1 MTGCCYMVRCKECD
15 PGDTDPKE
23 RSRYIGQSGCTLH
36 RRQKSHL
43 QGIKGK
49 RVLAKHLKENHPN
62 QQVPND
68 PSALFSMIPV
78 RTSRTVV
85 DRLVREGVYI
95 QEMEETNKGFLMN
108 SRGGVGE
115 RENHQI

>member
-1 MTGCCYMVRCKECD
+1 MYSPQAPEIPSPRD
-15 PGDTDPKE
+15 
-23 RSRYIGQSGCTLH
+23 
-36 RRQKSHL
+36 
-43 QGIKGK
+43 QGEG
-49 RVLAKHLKENHPN
+49 VLAKHLKENHPN